1 MSKSTTIF
9 KLGKTTIGD
18 GHFAVIAGPCSI
30 ESEDQLLKTAQFVKE
45 HGACGLRGGVY
56 KLRTKPGTFQG
67 LGNEAYNYVK
77 TAKKETGL
85 PFVAEITDPRQINE
99 LYEVC
104 DMFQVGAR
112 NMHNYALLKELGK
125 IDKPVLLKRGFA
137 GLISEWLYA
146 AEYIRI
152 EGNNN
157 VALCERG
164 IRTFESAYRNTF
176 DINAIAYVKQN
187 SDIPIIADTSHGTGH
202 CDLVK
207 PIAMAA
213 LAAGADGLIVE
224 VHPNP
229 EVAKSD
235 KDQALTFDMFKSLMD
250 GLNQVAGGM
259 GKKITTL
266 NNDNNSRSFQPEI
279 TL

>member
-1 MSKSTTIF
+1 MSKKTNTF
-9 KLGKTTIGD
+9 KLGNSLIGD
-18 GHFAVIAGPCSI
+18 GNFAVIAGPCSI
-30 ESEDQLLKTAQFVKE
+30 ESEEQLTKTAQFVKE
-45 HGACGLRGGVY
+45 YGACGLRGGIY

-77 TAKKETGL
+77 VAKEKTSL

-137 GLISEWLYA
+137 GLISEWIYA

-152 EGNNN
+152 EGNNS

-164 IRTFESAYRNTF
+164 IRTFETATRNTF
-176 DINAIAYVKQN
+176 DINAIAYIKKH
-187 SDIPIIADTSHGTGH
+187 SDLPVIADSSHGTGD

-207 PIAMAA
+207 PVAMAA

-224 VHPNP
+224 VHPDP
-229 EVAKSD
+229 TVAKSD
-235 KDQALTFDMFKSLMD
+235 KDQALTFENFKSLMD
-250 GLNQVAGGM
+250 GLSRIAKAM
-259 GKKITTL
+259 DKTIT
-266 NNDNNSRSFQPEI
+266 Q
-279 TL
+279 

>member
-1 MSKSTTIF
+1 MSKKTTTF
-9 KLGKTTIGD
+9 KLGNTTIGD
-18 GHFAVIAGPCSI
+18 GNFAVIAGPCSI
-30 ESEDQLLKTAQFVKE
+30 ESEEQLLSTAQFVKE

-56 KLRTKPGTFQG
+56 KLRTRPGTFQG
-67 LGNEAYNYVK
+67 LGQEAYNYVK
-77 TAKKETGL
+77 VAKEKTKL
-85 PFVAEITDPRQINE
+85 PFVAEITDPRQVSE

-137 GLISEWLYA
+137 GLISEWIYA

-152 EGNNN
+152 EGNNS

-164 IRTFESAYRNTF
+164 IRTFETAYRNTF
-176 DINAIAYVKQN
+176 DINAIAYIKKH
-187 SDIPIIADTSHGTGH
+187 SDLPIIADTSHGTGERE
-202 CDLVK
+202 LVS
-207 PIAMAA
+207 PVALGA

-229 EVAKSD
+229 SVAKSD
-235 KDQALTFDMFKSLMD
+235 KDQALTFDDFKTLMSN
-250 GLNQVAGGM
+250 LNTIAKAM
-259 GKKITTL
+259 GK
-266 NNDNNSRSFQPEI
+266 EI